1 MEFVLIPVSAVG
13 VVAFGLGFAGVGL
26 AMLGTINGAINL
38 TATLF
43 GLFTTP
49 FQRGTRVVYRD
60 VRVEVPV
67 VQTAEQVPPAQPMAP
82 NDSEKQFDEDVLDE
96 EVSPHAR
103 LRAIVERLREEL
115 PLLMEAS
122 EINNF
127 ATGPSVAVVGIVER
141 VKPCSKGGVI
151 AWVKDLSGEALPV
164 WLRSER
170 FQYPSSGSLLLAE
183 GRIRRNTAKQIT
195 WVEADSWGDAE
206 AAVAV

>member
-26 AMLGTINGAINL
+26 ATLGILDGAINL

-67 VQTAEQVPPAQPMAP
+67 VQTAEQVPPAQP

-122 EINNF
+122 EILRYP
-127 ATGPSVAVVGIVER
+127 TGPSVAVVGLVER

-183 GRIRRNTAKQIT
+183 GRIRRNTAKQVT

-206 AAVAV
+206 AAVP

>member
-26 AMLGTINGAINL
+26 ATLGILNGAINL

-43 GLFTTP
+43 GLFATP

-67 VQTAEQVPPAQPMAP
+67 VQTAEQVLPAQP

-96 EVSPHAR
+96 QVPPYVR
-103 LRAIVERLREEL
+103 LRNIVDRLREEL

-122 EINNF
+122 EINGF
-127 ATGPSVAVVGIVER
+127 AAGPSVAVVGIVER

-183 GRIRRNTAKQIT
+183 GRIRRNTAKQVT